1 MSPTTS
7 PIPNTISDASPGA
20 GPSIGPAKHEH
31 QFLRVVLRIIVGF
44 LILCVVL
51 ELGLRPFGY
60 GHYTIYRPD
69 QRLLWVPEP
78 GRTLTVVNHL
88 PITINH
94 QGLRYA
100 VDLQAKQPDQFR
112 VISFGDSFAQGWGV
126 DDNSH
131 FSAILEK
138 KLNQGPCTK
147 EHFQSISGG
156 VNAYPNSLAAEK
168 LKQVVEDDTLRPDV
182 AIFAYAENSNL
193 EKLTQL
199 QGEDRTRFL
208 RRVEWKSIA
217 RRSAIYNFF
226 IEDLLR
232 KVAYYQQRHMV
243 MAGTL
248 DGDAGMQNLD
258 MNQFNQNLAD
268 SLRICRTHNVQMVF
282 LMQGG
287 EGEDSNT
294 PLHPFQKAMMDFAA
308 REHVPMVNMIPVMS
322 PLNQSAMFMDQVH
335 PTVAGNEVIADEL
348 LKTVETLPNY
358 NAVCGGNSIADG
370 KSSQPITG
378 APVAAR

>member
-1 MSPTTS
+1 MSTSTNPNMSTDTTTNATPT
-7 PIPNTISDASPGA
+7 
-20 GPSIGPAKHEH
+20 KHEH
-31 QFLRVVLRIIVGF
+31 QFLKVVLRLMVGF

-51 ELGLRPFGY
+51 EVGLRPFGY

-100 VDLQAKQPDQFR
+100 MELQPKQPDQFR
-112 VISFGDSFAQGWGV
+112 IITFGDSFAQGWGV

-168 LKQVVEDDTLRPDV
+168 LKQVVEDETLRPDV

-199 QGEDRTRFL
+199 QGDRTRFL

-232 KVAYYQQRHMV
+232 KIAYYQLRHMV

-248 DGDAGMQNLD
+248 DGDTGMNNLD
-258 MNQFNQNLAD
+258 MNQFNQNLTD
-268 SLRICRTHNVQMVF
+268 SLRICRAHNVQMVF
-282 LMQGG
+282 LMPGG
-287 EGEDSNT
+287 EGEDTNT
-294 PLHPFQKAMMDFAA
+294 PLHPFQKAMFDFSA

-322 PLNQSAMFMDQVH
+322 PMNQSAMFMDQVH

-348 LKTVETLPNY
+348 FKTVETLPNY
-358 NAVCGGNSIADG
+358 NAVCNGTSLADV
-370 KSSQPITG
+370 KSPQPVT
-378 APVAAR
+378 PVASR

>member
-1 MSPTTS
+1 MSTS
-7 PIPNTISDASPGA
+7 TIPSKSTNTSNNA
-20 GPSIGPAKHEH
+20 GPARHEH
-31 QFLRVVLRIIVGF
+31 QFLRVVLRIVVGL
-44 LILCVVL
+44 LILFVVL

-100 VDLQAKQPDQFR
+100 VDLQPKQPDQFR
-112 VISFGDSFAQGWGV
+112 IITFGDSFAQGWGV

-138 KLNQGPCTK
+138 KLNQGACTK
-147 EHFQSISGG
+147 ERFQSISGG

-182 AIFAYAENSNL
+182 AIFAYSENSNL

-199 QGEDRTRFL
+199 QGDDRTRFL

-217 RRSAIYNFF
+217 RRSAVYNFF

-232 KVAYYQQRHMV
+232 KIAYYQLRHMV

-248 DGDAGMQNLD
+248 DGDEGMHNLD
-258 MNQFNQNLAD
+258 LNQFNQNLAE
-268 SLRICRTHNVQMVF
+268 SLRICRSHNVQMVF
-282 LMQGG
+282 LMPGG
-287 EGEDSNT
+287 DGEDSKT
-294 PLHPFQKAMMDFAA
+294 PLHPFQKAMFDFAA
-308 REHVPMVNMIPVMS
+308 REHVPMANMIPVMS
-322 PLNQSAMFMDQVH
+322 PMNQSAMFMDLVH

-358 NAVCGGNSIADG
+358 NAACGGNVVADG
-370 KSSQPITG
+370 KSSQPIAV

>member
-1 MSPTTS
+1 MSTSTNPNKSTDTTTNASPT
-7 PIPNTISDASPGA
+7 
-20 GPSIGPAKHEH
+20 KHEH
-31 QFLRVVLRIIVGF
+31 QFLKVVLRMMVGF

-51 ELGLRPFGY
+51 EVGLRPFGY

-100 VDLQAKQPDQFR
+100 MDLQPKQPDQFR
-112 VISFGDSFAQGWGV
+112 IITFGDSFAQGWGV

-168 LKQVVEDDTLRPDV
+168 LKQVVEDETLRPDV
-182 AIFAYAENSNL
+182 AVFAYAENSNL

-232 KVAYYQQRHMV
+232 KIAYYQLRHMV

-248 DGDAGMQNLD
+248 DGDTGMNNLD
-258 MNQFNQNLAD
+258 MNQFNQNLTD

-282 LMQGG
+282 LMPGG
-287 EGEDSNT
+287 AGEDANT
-294 PLHPFQKAMMDFAA
+294 PLHPFQKAMIDFAA

-322 PLNQSAMFMDQVH
+322 PMNQSAMFMDQVH
-335 PTVAGNEVIADEL
+335 PTVAGNEVIANEL
-348 LKTVETLPNY
+348 FKTVEALPNY
-358 NAVCGGNSIADG
+358 NAVCNGTSLADV
-370 KSSQPITG
+370 KSGPPVT
-378 APVAAR
+378 PVASR

>member
-1 MSPTTS
+1 MSTSTNPNKSTDTTTNASPT
-7 PIPNTISDASPGA
+7 
-20 GPSIGPAKHEH
+20 KHEH
-31 QFLRVVLRIIVGF
+31 QFLKVVLRMMVGF

-51 ELGLRPFGY
+51 EVGLRPFGY

-100 VDLQAKQPDQFR
+100 MDLQPKQPDQFR
-112 VISFGDSFAQGWGV
+112 IITFGDSFAQGWGV

-168 LKQVVEDDTLRPDV
+168 LKQVVEDETLRPDV
-182 AIFAYAENSNL
+182 AVFAYAENSNL

-232 KVAYYQQRHMV
+232 KIAYYQLRHMV

-248 DGDAGMQNLD
+248 DGDTGMNNLD
-258 MNQFNQNLAD
+258 MNQFNQNLSD
-268 SLRICRTHNVQMVF
+268 SLRMCRAHNVQMVF
-282 LMQGG
+282 LMPGG
-287 EGEDSNT
+287 EGEDTHT
-294 PLHPFQKAMMDFAA
+294 PLHPFQKAMFDFSA

-322 PLNQSAMFMDQVH
+322 PMNQSAMFMDQVH

-348 LKTVETLPNY
+348 FKTVETLPNY
-358 NAVCGGNSIADG
+358 NAVCNGTALADV
-370 KSSQPITG
+370 KSPQPVT
-378 APVAAR
+378 PVASR

>member
-1 MSPTTS
+1 MSTNTSTTS
-7 PIPNTISDASPGA
+7 HTTTDTTPNAK
-20 GPSIGPAKHEH
+20 PAKHEH
-31 QFLRVVLRIIVGF
+31 QFLKVVLRIMVGF

-100 VDLQAKQPDQFR
+100 SDLQPKQADQFR
-112 VISFGDSFAQGWGV
+112 IITFGDSFAQGWGV

-131 FSAILEK
+131 FSALLEK

-199 QGEDRTRFL
+199 QGEDRARFL

-232 KVAYYQQRHMV
+232 QIAYYQLRHII

-248 DGDAGMQNLD
+248 EGDAGMHNLD

-268 SLRICRTHNVQMVF
+268 SLQICRKHNVQMVF
-282 LMQGG
+282 LMPAGV
-287 EGEDSNT
+287 GEDSNT
-294 PLHPFQKAMMDFAA
+294 PLHPFQKAMLDFAL

-335 PTVAGNEVIADEL
+335 PTVAGNDVIADEL

-358 NAVCGGNSIADG
+358 NAVCNGSSVADLKG
-370 KSSQPITG
+370 VQ
-378 APVAAR
+378 PVAPAATPVASR

>member
-1 MSPTTS
+1 MSTSTNPNMSTDTTANISPTR
-7 PIPNTISDASPGA
+7 
-20 GPSIGPAKHEH
+20 HEH
-31 QFLRVVLRIIVGF
+31 QFLKVVLRTIVGF

-51 ELGLRPFGY
+51 EVGLRPFGY

-100 VDLQAKQPDQFR
+100 MDLQPKQPDQFR
-112 VISFGDSFAQGWGV
+112 IITFGDSFAQGWGV

-168 LKQVVEDDTLRPDV
+168 LKQVVEDETLRPDV
-182 AIFAYAENSNL
+182 AVFAYAENSNL

-208 RRVEWKSIA
+208 RRGEWKSIA

-232 KVAYYQQRHMV
+232 KIAYYQLRHMV

-248 DGDAGMQNLD
+248 DGDTGMNNLD
-258 MNQFNQNLAD
+258 MNQFNQNLTD

-282 LMQGG
+282 LMPGG
-287 EGEDSNT
+287 AGEDANT
-294 PLHPFQKAMMDFAA
+294 PLHPFQKAMIDFAA

-322 PLNQSAMFMDQVH
+322 PMNQSAMFMDQVH
-335 PTVAGNEVIADEL
+335 PTVAGNEVIANEL
-348 LKTVETLPNY
+348 FKTVEALPNY
-358 NAVCGGNSIADG
+358 NAVCNGTSLADV
-370 KSSQPITG
+370 KSGQPV
-378 APVAAR
+378 APVASR